1 MYSRLYICLSLISIL
16 LPLDLEENSSYQN
29 LYLMNFDNILEN
41 QSIQYLSEKFPQLIK
56 DEYSNESYLN
66 ILDSPKILK
75 SFRYNPDLENG
86 LIING
91 KYFISNNLI
100 VVSFDAYDVDTWDKQ
115 ASRTYYCDNEDVE
128 CIEKA
133 FIACVQEDVIPLFC
147 TYYDCLGNC
156 NGLAEFDCLGDCNGN
171 AVEDCMGRCDGE
183 AKIDC
188 NGECD
193 GKALLD
199 NCGECDY
206 NVYNDCEQ
214 DCNGDWGGS
223 AIVNICGN
231 CVLGNTS
238 YDDIS
243 YGMDCL
249 GNCDGTAT
257 VDCNGQCNGYAF
269 INDCNVCVGGNTGNI
284 ITLGLDCSGRCFGD
298 SFVDQCGVCNGN
310 NTSCA
315 DCMGTPNGM
324 AILDNCGNCDYTVKN
339 DCLQDC
345 NGDWGGTA
353 FINDCFVC
361 VGGKTGLS
369 HDDGMD
375 CEDVCWG
382 NAKIDACGVC
392 NGDNECDKKD
402 YVVQYKENTQNVNN
416 KKFFHQDSNS
426 KVFFDSSSLNWSEGE
441 QKNTMHIYNLV
452 DNLKNELYLADI
464 GDFNKSI
471 VDGEVVLEIPIAY
484 SINKNYMNMLRYG
497 KDFSTNSSFIYRFS
511 NSEVD
516 ISKNFEKY
524 LSSMKYQLVP
534 VLFFYSNS
542 DEVLFILID
551 SWNKNYGSS
560 LKNKF
565 NIISENQ
572 FETLFSITPGDSFL
586 QFNFDKKSLKTSYQL
601 SLSKDEYSSLGYMIV
616 KFFNENSLESDLYHH
631 LTNN

>member
-1 MYSRLYICLSLISIL
+1 M
-16 LPLDLEENSSYQN
+16 
-29 LYLMNFDNILEN
+29 
-41 QSIQYLSEKFPQLIK
+41 
-56 DEYSNESYLN
+56 
-66 ILDSPKILK
+66 
-75 SFRYNPDLENG
+75 
-86 LIING
+86 G
-91 KYFISNNLI
+91 K
-100 VVSFDAYDVDTWDKQ
+100 
-115 ASRTYYCDNEDVE
+115 
-128 CIEKA
+128 
-133 FIACVQEDVIPLFC
+133 
-147 TYYDCLGNC
+147 
-156 NGLAEFDCLGDCNGN
+156 
-171 AVEDCMGRCDGE
+171 CDGE
-183 AKIDC
+183 AKIAC

-206 NVYNDCEQ
+206 NVFNDCEQ

-223 AIVNICGN
+223 AIVNVCGN

-471 VDGEVVLEIPIAY
+471 VDGEVLLNGRNLLELSEKEMTEVRGGEISLILQDPMTALNPCF
-484 SINKNYMNMLRYG
+484 SIENQVGEGISIHQGDKGKNL
-497 KDFSTNSSFIYRFS
+497 
-511 NSEVD
+511 
-516 ISKNFEKY
+516 FEKVVDALKSVVGY
-524 LSSMKYQLVP
+524 T
-534 VLFFYSNS
+534 S
-542 DEVLFILID
+542 DELSILLILFAI
-551 SWNKNYGSS
+551 
-560 LKNKF
+560 KF
-565 NIISENQ
+565 
-572 FETLFSITPGDSFL
+572 TDALPKSITGDTFVL
-586 QFNFDKKSLKTSYQL
+586 
-601 SLSKDEYSSLGYMIV
+601 
-616 KFFNENSLESDLYHH
+616 
-631 LTNN
+631 